1 MSEQLRQTPE
11 HSSEKLDLSQEQA
24 RNLERLREAAEQAP
38 EQSSE
43 ALADLQQTVEQQAIS
58 GKEITV
64 GERETPYA
72 TQPFG
77 VHQTLKTNAYKHTLS
92 RVRSR
97 LSAPERGFSKLIHQ
111 PAVENASNAGAKT
124 LARPSGILGG
134 GVLALV
140 GSSYLLYAA
149 KHYGYRY
156 NFFAFFL
163 LFIIG
168 FAAGILLEAIIRLL
182 RRK

>member
-1 MSEQLRQTPE
+1 MSEQLRHTPE
-11 HSSEKLDLSQEQA
+11 TNSEKLDLSQEQA
-24 RNLERLREAAEQAP
+24 RNLERLREAAEHAP
-38 EQSSE
+38 EQSPE
-43 ALADLQQTVEQQAIS
+43 TLTELQQSAEQQAIS

-64 GERETPYA
+64 DEHETTNG
-72 TQPFG
+72 TQPYG
-77 VHQTLKTNAYKHTLS
+77 VHQTLKSNAYKHTLS
-92 RVRSR
+92 RVQSR

-111 PAVENASNAGAKT
+111 STVESVSNTSAKT

-134 GVLALV
+134 GLLALV

-149 KHYGYRY
+149 KHYGYHY
-156 NFFAFFL
+156 NFFVFFL

-168 FAAGILLEAIIRLL
+168 FAAGILLEAITRLL